1 MPRRAAVDRL
11 SSSPVIRE
19 RSARIANQAA
29 SVDLVSSAPIIVA
42 PESYKMALTDTGTPD
57 ALGFVEPELAVPRPG
72 ISGYTLESLPPVK
85 QKRTVRRNKLAL
97 GSRLSPEADPGTHY
111 ERELAY
117 QASLKTPELEQL
129 TGVSELRLSPRA
141 APPNAPP
148 ASETNKN
155 ASPARKKLTI
165 LIPSTPREI
174 LPRLETTPGWRA
186 SKKIKIISP
195 KRLPLLLPPPSD
207 EPSLDADSANNNDD
221 FCSACGGT
229 GIFICCDLC
238 PKSFHLLCCAPPL
251 LEVPDKDDWNCREC
265 RAASGIDPKPA
276 WNLIG
281 IFGLLLNDLHG
292 SNPNEFCLPKGL
304 RESTFINVYLGE
316 DSEYVDLLLKKE
328 SPTQNGPKSGAGGS
342 NMAGFNRNG
351 DLDIESL
358 YDKNGAPHLCHKCGL
373 SGLNRRTLIFCDYCV
388 LVWHLDCLPSVVCV
402 PKTLGLKWRCPNH
415 VESIIPSYWLERRS
429 FKESVVVD
437 SGAQSNFLRYLL
449 ASNFLIK
456 FSDQPHLNDGYA
468 PLLAEYLDYQ
478 RDDFISN
485 RSNRIAKWKEVVRSG
500 GSSAGGATASNGAGA
515 SKTDEPDVDPNVEPP
530 PFLQSFGVREGVVA
544 KSSQKLARVLVVSNG
559 DALKECPFIYRIP
572 EQQIVLDFVNK
583 SKRNILEQLQQYED
597 KAAQEQEDEQAVLGL
612 LHLRGASVKVEANGA
627 SEADVAPANSSP
639 HETQKEELPEHDLA
653 ILRRLTSS
661 IGKEKLLS
669 LVSAI

>member
-1 MPRRAAVDRL
+1 
-11 SSSPVIRE
+11 
-19 RSARIANQAA
+19 
-29 SVDLVSSAPIIVA
+29 
-42 PESYKMALTDTGTPD
+42 MAFPDTGTAD

-129 TGVSELRLSPRA
+129 TGVSELP
-141 APPNAPP
+141 
-148 ASETNKN
+148 
-155 ASPARKKLTI
+155 RKKLTI

-174 LPRLETTPGWRA
+174 LPRLETTPGRRA

-195 KRLPLLLPPPSD
+195 KRLPLLLAPPSD
-207 EPSLDADSANNNDD
+207 EPSLDAESANNNDD
-221 FCSACGGT
+221 FCSTCGGT

-316 DSEYVDLLLKKE
+316 DSQYVDLLLKKE

-342 NMAGFNRNG
+342 HMAGFNRNG

-373 SGLNRRTLIFCDYCV
+373 SGLNRRTLIFCDYCP
-388 LVWHLDCLPSVVCV
+388 LVWHLDCLPSAVCV

-485 RSNRIAKWKEVVRSG
+485 RSNHIAN
-500 GSSAGGATASNGAGA
+500 NGAGA
-515 SKTDEPDVDPNVEPP
+515 SKTDEPDVDPNVKPP
-530 PFLQSFGVREGVVA
+530 PFLQSFGVHEGVVA

-559 DALKECPFIYRIP
+559 DAPKEFPFIYRIP

-612 LHLRGASVKVEANGA
+612 LLLKGACVKVEANGA
-627 SEADVAPANSSP
+627 SEAGVAPANSSP